1 MSRSKARRGK
11 GKSSEELGLTTSGG
25 DTDLGYNMLAN
36 ILYYIVLPPGG
47 TDLAYET
54 MYDDD
59 NIRGTQTMPWF
70 DPKYLAALNTQQDEE
85 VSSSLVLTS

>member
-1 MSRSKARRGK
+1 
-11 GKSSEELGLTTSGG
+11 
-25 DTDLGYNMLAN
+25 MLAN
-36 ILYYIVLPPGG
+36 ILYYIVLSPGG

-59 NIRGTQTMPWF
+59 DIKGTQTMPWF
-70 DPKYLAALNTQQDEE
+70 DPKYLATLDTQQDED